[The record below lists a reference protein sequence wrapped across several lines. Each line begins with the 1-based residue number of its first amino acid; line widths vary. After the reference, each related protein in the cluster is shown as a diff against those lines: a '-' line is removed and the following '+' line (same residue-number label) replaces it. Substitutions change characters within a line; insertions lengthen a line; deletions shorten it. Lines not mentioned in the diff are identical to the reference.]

1 MIICG
6 DKIHK
11 SVIPVFYGLQLW
23 VLQSEKR
30 LSPVGAQ
37 LAVRQ
42 GSC

>member
-23 VLQSEKR
+23 VLQNPPGFWLQS
-30 LSPVGAQ
+30 LQSPTPM
-37 LAVRQ
+37 
-42 GSC
+42 